1 MRMKHSHSE
10 MFKVLGVETRIK
22 IIELLKSKGPLGVK
36 NLAETLHLSP
46 AAISQHLKI
55 LRHAGLVSKERQ
67 GYWVPYSIEEKA
79 LEHCGGMLM
88 EVCACGCHDPSPP
101 KKPKTDKA
109 SLASLIKH
117 KKELE
122 KELDQIQKKI
132 SQLEIHKK

>member
-1 MRMKHSHSE
+1 MKHSHSE

-36 NLAETLHLSP
+36 SIAEALHLTP

-88 EVCACGCHDPSPP
+88 EVCACGCHEQPP
-101 KKPKTDKA
+101 VKKRKMDKA
-109 SLASLIKH
+109 RLDTLIKY
-117 KKELE
+117 KQELE
-122 KELDQIQKKI
+122 QELDKVQKKI
-132 SQLEIHKK
+132 ARMESRKT